1 MQPIPSEPTQL
12 VAHLFRHEA
21 GRMVSVLTC
30 MLGFDKLELAEDIV
44 QDTMVMALKSWP
56 FNGIPDKPAAWLHRV
71 ARNRALDLVRREA
84 TLQKINTEL
93 ARDAGLT
100 GMDEPIFHEDAF
112 TDSQLRMLFACCHPS
127 VSFDA
132 QVTLCL
138 KILGGLSVREIAN
151 AFLTT
156 EETITK
162 RLYRAKEKLRSE
174 ASVLA
179 VPTGLPLTQRLDA
192 VLQSIYLLFNEGYTS
207 SHPDLLIRRDLS
219 AEAMRLCLLLT
230 DYPGTAKPQTH
241 ALLALFCFQ
250 AARFDARLDNGGA
263 LVLLPDQDRSQWD
276 QALIRR
282 GRHHLSLSAQ
292 GEVLSAY
299 HLEAGIALLHSLTP
313 SFEAT
318 NWGVIRSY
326 YDQLYDLK
334 PSPIVALNRAVVL
347 AQLGQLDEALQA
359 VLQLPTLAS
368 NHYYHAI
375 LGDLY
380 ARKGQT
386 TLARTH
392 LDRAISLTTSQTEKA
407 FLTKKLDAL
416 SASFE

>member
-1 MQPIPSEPTQL
+1 MQPIPSEPNHL

-30 MLGFDKLELAEDIV
+30 MLGFDQLELAEDIV
-44 QDTMVMALKSWP
+44 QDTMITALKSWP
-56 FNGIPDKPAAWLHRV
+56 FNGIPDNPAAWLYRV
-71 ARNRALDLVRREA
+71 ARNRALDHVRREA
-84 TLQKINTEL
+84 TRRKIDVDLIYETE
-93 ARDAGLT
+93 AMR
-100 GMDEPIFHEDAF
+100 MDEPIFHEDAF

-179 VPTGLPLTQRLDA
+179 VPTGPQLANRLDA

-207 SHPDLLIRRDLS
+207 SHPDQIIRRDLC
-219 AEAMRLCLLLT
+219 AEAIRLCLLLT
-230 DYPGTAKPQTH
+230 DYPHTAQPQTH
-241 ALLALFCFQ
+241 ALLALCCLQ
-250 AARFDARLDNGGA
+250 AARFDARLDHEGA
-263 LVLLPDQDRSQWD
+263 IVLLPDQNRMQWD

-282 GRHHLSLSAQ
+282 GRHYLSLSAQ
-292 GEVLSAY
+292 GEVLSSY
-299 HLEAGIALLHSLTP
+299 HLEAGIALLHSLSP
-313 SFEAT
+313 SFEQT
-318 NWGVIRSY
+318 NWPAILGY
-326 YDQLYDLK
+326 YDLLYGVK
-334 PSPIVALNRAVVL
+334 PSPLVALNRAVAL
-347 AQLGQLDEALQA
+347 AQVGQLDEALVA
-359 VLQLPTLAS
+359 VLQLDTQL
-368 NHYYHAI
+368 NNQYYHAI

-380 ARKGQT
+380 KQKGQPE
-386 TLARTH
+386 LARQQYN
-392 LDRAISLTTSQTEKA
+392 RAITLTNSRAEQA
-407 FLTKKLDAL
+407 LLRVKLDTL
-416 SASFE
+416 

>member
-56 FNGIPDKPAAWLHRV
+56 FNGIPDNPSAWLHRV
-71 ARNRALDLVRREA
+71 AKNRALDLVRREA

-162 RLYRAKEKLRSE
+162 RLYRAKEKLRAES
-174 ASVLA
+174 AVMV
-179 VPTGLPLTQRLDA
+179 VPTGFQLANRLDA

-230 DYPGTAKPQTH
+230 DYPGTAKPQTY

-263 LVLLPDQDRSQWD
+263 IVLLPDQDRTQWD

-282 GRHHLSLSAQ
+282 GRQYLSLSAQ

-299 HLEAGIALLHSLTP
+299 HLEAGIALLHSLSP
-313 SFEAT
+313 SFEQT
-318 NWGVIRSY
+318 NWPAILQY
-326 YDQLYDLK
+326 YDLLYAQK
-334 PSPIVALNRAVVL
+334 PSPVVALNRAVAL
-347 AQLGQLDEALQA
+347 AQVGQVHEALQA
-359 VLQLPTLAS
+359 VLLLNTLTNS
-368 NHYYHAI
+368 HYYHAI

-380 ARKGQT
+380 QKEGQLELAKHHYSEALALTNSKAEQALLSRKRDE
-386 TLARTH
+386 L
-392 LDRAISLTTSQTEKA
+392 
-407 FLTKKLDAL
+407 
-416 SASFE
+416 

>member
-44 QDTMVMALKSWP
+44 QDTMITALKSWP
-56 FNGIPDKPAAWLHRV
+56 FNGIPDNPSAWLHRV
-71 ARNRALDLVRREA
+71 AKNRALDLVRREA
-84 TLQKINTEL
+84 TRHKINTEL

-132 QVTLCL
+132 QVMLCL

-174 ASVLA
+174 VSVLA
-179 VPTGLPLTQRLDA
+179 VPTGLQLTHRLDA

-230 DYPGTAKPQTH
+230 DYPLTSQPQTY

-250 AARFDARLDNGGA
+250 AARFDARLDNAGA
-263 LVLLPDQDRSQWD
+263 IVLLPDQDRTQWD
-276 QALIRR
+276 QPLIRR
-282 GRHHLSLSAQ
+282 GRQYLSLSAR
-292 GEVLSAY
+292 GDVLSGY
-299 HLEAGIALLHSLTP
+299 HLEAGIALLHSLSP
-313 SFEAT
+313 SFEQT
-318 NWGVIRSY
+318 NWPAILQY
-326 YDQLYDLK
+326 YDLLYAQK
-334 PSPIVALNRAVVL
+334 PSPVVALNRAVAL
-347 AQLGQLDEALQA
+347 AQVGQVYEALRA
-359 VLQLPTLAS
+359 VLSLNTLTNS
-368 NHYYHAI
+368 QYYHAI

-380 ARKGQT
+380 QKTGQHE
-386 TLARTH
+386 LAKRH
-392 LDRAISLTTSQTEKA
+392 YNEAISLTSSRAEQA
-407 FLTKKLDAL
+407 LLRKKL
-416 SASFE
+416 EGV